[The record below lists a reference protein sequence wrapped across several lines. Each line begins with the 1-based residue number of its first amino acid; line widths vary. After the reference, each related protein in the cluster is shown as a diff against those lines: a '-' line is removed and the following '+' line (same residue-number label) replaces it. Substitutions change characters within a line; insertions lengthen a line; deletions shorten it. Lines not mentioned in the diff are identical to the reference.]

1 MYAVKISANN
11 ITKLQRQKAGMGE
24 DGYVW
29 GDLLDLTK
37 EEEEQAPPR
46 EKGIWLDETGYDV
59 AGIEGEEEEFQAHVI
74 LPPHP
79 TRNQRDSP
87 PPRHGGYQ
95 HNQPAYNTRHN
106 RNKHRHN
113 RHHHFADDEV
123 ATREK
128 PEEPVT
134 LLDVDTVR
142 IGVLELFPDI
152 SLDFVDKSVINLH
165 GHNPS
170 SSDQEIL
177 QLFCSQLLEMKGTYP
192 KKETPTTTTTTTT
205 TTTITP
211 SAPRRN
217 AAYYNDT
224 TRLVLPAYVSHW

>member
-1 MYAVKISANN
+1 M
-11 ITKLQRQKAGMGE
+11 E
-24 DGYVW
+24 DGYAW

-37 EEEEQAPPR
+37 EEEERAPPR

-59 AGIEGEEEEFQAHVI
+59 AGIEEEEEFHAQVI

-79 TRNQRDSP
+79 VRNQRDAPPP
-87 PPRHGGYQ
+87 PPRHGGHQ